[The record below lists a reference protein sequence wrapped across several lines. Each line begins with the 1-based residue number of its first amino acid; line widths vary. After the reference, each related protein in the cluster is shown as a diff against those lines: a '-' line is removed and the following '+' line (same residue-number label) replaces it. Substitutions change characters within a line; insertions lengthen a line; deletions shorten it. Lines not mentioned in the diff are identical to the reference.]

1 MSRKTA
7 RELAM
12 KALYQI
18 DIQREDI
25 EEQLSHIVMENELD
39 EKDAAF
45 FNQIVTGVS
54 ENKTILDEMIG
65 RNSKSWGIDRMPKVD
80 LAILRLCAFELKYR
94 EDIPEKV
101 SINEAV
107 ELAKKYCDDKS
118 KSFINGILGKVYE
131 EVTVQSEK

>member
-1 MSRKTA
+1 M
-7 RELAM
+7 
-12 KALYQI
+12 LYEVI
-18 DIQREDI
+18 T
-25 EEQLSHIVMENELD
+25 QLSHIVMENELD

-107 ELAKKYCDDKS
+107 ELAKKYCDDKRNN
-118 KSFINGILGKVYE
+118 FV
-131 EVTVQSEK
+131 